1 MKPSQETTT
10 TDEGTP
16 TRRGRRL
23 ASVAPAK
30 DVSGCVMHHVRIH
43 ETLDNI
49 IREIVRERG
58 ITYRD
63 ASEEAMMDFA
73 NKHGRRV
80 VSITREV
87 EVRSVEKVKTFHDAD
102 ADADGDA

>member
-1 MKPSQETTT
+1 MKPSPETTT
-10 TDEGTP
+10 TDDSTTP
-16 TRRGRRL
+16 RRGRRL

-49 IREIVRERG
+49 IRDIVRERG

-63 ASEEAMMDFA
+63 ASEEALMDFA

-80 VSITREV
+80 VAITREV

-102 ADADGDA
+102 ADNDE